1 MSVPP
6 DRPSSAPVLETPRLR
21 LRPHRAADLAELVA
35 MWNEPAV
42 MRYTGGHPAIE
53 QRVWMRLLGYAGLWS
68 LLGFG
73 YWALEEKETGAFA
86 GELGFADYK
95 REIAAPMR
103 DVPEAGWVLVPRVH
117 GRGYAKE
124 AVRAVVAWGDE
135 HLASA
140 RTVCM
145 IDPENVASI
154 RVAEACG
161 YRVFERT
168 TFQEHAIL
176 CLERLRPAGRADA
189 VPR

>member
-6 DRPSSAPVLETPRLR
+6 DRPPSAPVLETPRLR
-21 LRPHRAADLAELVA
+21 LRPHRAADLADLVA
-35 MWNEPAV
+35 MWSDPV
-42 MRYTGGHPAIE
+42 VTRYTGGQAASE
-53 QRVWMRLLGYAGLWS
+53 QRTWMRLLGYAGHWA

-73 YWALEEKETGAFA
+73 YWVLEERETGAFA

-117 GRGYAKE
+117 GRGYATE

-135 HLASA
+135 HFASA

-145 IDPENVASI
+145 ISPENTASI
-154 RVAEACG
+154 RVAEKCG
-161 YRVFERT
+161 YRVFDRM

-176 CLERLRPAGRADA
+176 CLERLRPR
-189 VPR
+189 

>member
-1 MSVPP
+1 V
-6 DRPSSAPVLETPRLR
+6 
-21 LRPHRAADLAELVA
+21 
-35 MWNEPAV
+35 V
-42 MRYTGGHPAIE
+42 MRYTGGQPASE
-53 QRVWMRLLGYAGLWS
+53 QRTWMRLLGYAGLWS

-73 YWALEEKETGAFA
+73 YWVLEEKETGAFA

-95 REIAAPMR
+95 RETAASMR
-103 DVPEAGWVLVPRVH
+103 DVPEAGWALVPRVH

-124 AVRAVVAWGDE
+124 AVGAVVAWGDV

-145 IDPENVASI
+145 ISPENVASI
-154 RVAEACG
+154 RVAETCG
-161 YRVFERT
+161 YRVFERA

-176 CLERLRPAGRADA
+176 YLERPRPAGRAY